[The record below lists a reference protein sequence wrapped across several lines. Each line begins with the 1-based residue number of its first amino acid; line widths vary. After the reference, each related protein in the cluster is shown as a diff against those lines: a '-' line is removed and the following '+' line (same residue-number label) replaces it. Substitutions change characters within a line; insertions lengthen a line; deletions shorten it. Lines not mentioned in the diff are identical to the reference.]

1 VGGVTIGPKTGA
13 CQDLRSQDG
22 GAFRFGF
29 SYSDMKPNFSFFV
42 FLKIYLFMK

>member
-1 VGGVTIGPKTGA
+1 MTIGHKTGA

-29 SYSDMKPNFSFFV
+29 PIPIGNQTFLFLF
-42 FLKIYLFMK
+42 FLKI

>member
-1 VGGVTIGPKTGA
+1 VGGMTTGPKTGA

-29 SYSDMKPNFSFFV
+29 SYPDMKPNFSFSF
-42 FLKIYLFMK
+42 FLIIYF